1 MMGAENL
8 MGLVVAAL
16 LLPGVGGAE
25 HTLFHYAPVGDDVT
39 LPCGDVPRR
48 DCSSVSWSF
57 YKGGDVRYTQE
68 VLRGTVS
75 EKSDKASRLSVSSNC
90 SLRVRDLRAGDAGSY
105 LCDQHGDGGTQIN
118 VYLSLLS
125 ISSPSRVT
133 DLTPGGNLV
142 LSCFLFSYYNAGMCK
157 GYSSLGFSLSWLD
170 EDGAALQNNSRYELI
185 QGSSCNVT
193 LAVRLQQEDNNRKW
207 RCQMHSSTENHVMTL
222 LDFRSTFV
230 FQSPVS
236 DPTVSPSSP
245 EPPAAQLPI
254 SRIVLCAALPVMI
267 VIVAVFTWRTDRKR
281 GREFAK
287 AIEFQEIK

>member
-1 MMGAENL
+1 MLAMS
-8 MGLVVAAL
+8 
-16 LLPGVGGAE
+16 
-25 HTLFHYAPVGDDVT
+25 FF
-39 LPCGDVPRR
+39 
-48 DCSSVSWSF
+48 SSVLLIFMSFLVKLLSWIFFFHVFLKKSKDF
-57 YKGGDVRYTQE
+57 
-68 VLRGTVS
+68 
-75 EKSDKASRLSVSSNC
+75 KSDKASRLSVSSNC

-157 GYSSLGFSLSWLD
+157 GYSNVNVTLTLSD
-170 EDGAALQNNSRYELI
+170 ALSAPCRYELI